1 MEPGETDYLS
11 TAEGTESVTIPARR
25 LAPGELEADADG
37 SGTGEVKEADS
48 VLLREAGTGQ
58 DLLTPLVSPPR
69 SSLYARQKARVRRYK
84 AIIEE

>member
-1 MEPGETDYLS
+1 MESSETDYLS
-11 TAEGTESVTIPARR
+11 TAEDTEPVTIPAKR
-25 LAPGELEADADG
+25 LALGELEADTD
-37 SGTGEVKEADS
+37 SIGTGEVKEAES

-58 DLLTPLVSPPR
+58 DPFVPLASPPR

>member
-1 MEPGETDYLS
+1 MESGETDYLS
-11 TAEGTESVTIPARR
+11 TAEGTEPITIPAKR
-25 LAPGELEADADG
+25 LVSGELEADADG
-37 SGTGEVKEADS
+37 SGTGEVREAES

-58 DLLTPLVSPPR
+58 DLLAPQTSSLR